1 VKTTHADVVVIG
13 GGIAGAAAGYFLAE
27 SGADVVLVEAERQ
40 LAQHAT
46 GRSAALLIGSY
57 GAEPVRPL
65 TAASRGFLQRP
76 PEGLVDAPLLS
87 PRPVL
92 TIASEDDV
100 DRLTTDVATGQACGA
115 EVELIRP
122 ADAAARVPWLRL
134 GAVAAAAWETNTFDI
149 DVAGLHQAF
158 VRGLRRRGGTIIC
171 ETPLEGARRSGSTW
185 QVTAGSEAPSAPL
198 LVNAAGAWGDEVAA
212 RAGVEPIGLEPRRRT
227 IFMTP
232 GRQEWSDWPLVL
244 DAAHRFYVKP
254 EGPQL
259 LCSPADQTP
268 VTPQDARPDEL
279 AIAAAI
285 ERINTATTLGIRS
298 VRSSWAGLRTFAPD
312 ESMVIGPDPTAPG
325 FVWLVGQGG
334 TGIQTA
340 PAAGQLVAALATS
353 GTVPDALS
361 AAGVQLDTILPDRF
375 R

>member
-1 VKTTHADVVVIG
+1 MKATHADVVVIG
-13 GGIAGAAAGYFLAE
+13 GGIAGTGAAYFLCG
-27 SGADVVLVEAERQ
+27 SGADVVLVEAEQQ

-46 GRSAALLIGSY
+46 GRSAAVFIQNY

-65 TAASRGFLQRP
+65 TAASRGFLERP

-87 PRPVL
+87 SRTVL
-92 TIASEDDV
+92 TIAAENDV
-100 DRLTTDVATGQACGA
+100 DRLTTDVSAGRACGA
-115 EVELIRP
+115 EVELMRP
-122 ADAAARVPWLRL
+122 ADAATHVPWLRL
-134 GAVAAAAWETNTFDI
+134 EAVAAASWETNTFDI
-149 DVAGLHQAF
+149 DVAGLHQGF
-158 VRGLRRRGGTIIC
+158 VRGLRRRGGTVVSGAPF
-171 ETPLEGARRSGSTW
+171 ERARRVGSTW
-185 QVTAGSEAPSAPL
+185 QVTAGSEALTAPL
-198 LVNAAGAWGDEVAA
+198 LVNAAGAWGDDVAA

-227 IFMTP
+227 IFMTS

-268 VTPQDARPDEL
+268 VTPHDARPDEL
-279 AIAAAI
+279 AIAVAI
-285 ERINTATTLGIRS
+285 ERINAATTLGIRS

-312 ESMVIGPDPTAPG
+312 ESMVIGPDPTASG

-340 PAAGQLVAALATS
+340 PAAGQLAAALATT
-353 GTVPDALS
+353 GTVPDGLS
-361 AAGVQLDTILPDRF
+361 EADVQLDALLPDRF